1 MKTKK
6 NKKNYLDCIPMRN
19 EEFKW
24 ETTDENRIIIY
35 RTNKRWMERVTQ
47 VLFKRPKVTR
57 IELEEYGTFIW
68 PLIDGRR
75 SIYDIAQLVKEEF
88 GEKSEPVYERVA
100 KYFKSMEANL
110 LVQMR

>member
-1 MKTKK
+1 
-6 NKKNYLDCIPMRN
+6 MRN

-24 ETTDENRIIIY
+24 ETTDESSIIIY

-47 VLFKRPKVTR
+47 VLLKKPKVTR

-68 PLIDGRR
+68 PLIDGKR

-100 KYFKSMEANL
+100 KYFKSMEATR